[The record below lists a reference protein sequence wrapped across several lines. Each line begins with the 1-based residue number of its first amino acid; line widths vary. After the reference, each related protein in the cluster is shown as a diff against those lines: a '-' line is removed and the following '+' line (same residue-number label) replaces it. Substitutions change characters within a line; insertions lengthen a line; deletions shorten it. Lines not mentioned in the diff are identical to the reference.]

1 MIVVPALHP
10 AHDVLVRID
19 ELTPGLVHRVGPD
32 AIATG
37 VGGKAVNVAL
47 ASAAMDVPVRLVVC
61 GDTAVLEGLRALV
74 TAHPKLELVT
84 IPSPV
89 PTRTD
94 VAVVDRLGRPTVING
109 TSADPGRQAVGEVV
123 AASLHGLGPDDVLVL
138 AGSTPDGTG
147 DAHAEMARG
156 AASHGTRV
164 VLDASGA
171 ALVRLIAAR
180 PEAVKVSAD
189 EAGELGGEQDVA
201 GDDRP
206 SRLAT
211 VPIVGVTDGA
221 TGLRA
226 WLPDGRALR
235 VMPPPELAVMASLGA
250 GDAVTAGLAIALAAG
265 DDPLD
270 GFVLGTAMAAS
281 TLVHLDASVDRAA
294 VERLRKEV
302 RVIPLEARP
311 SKT

>member
-19 ELTPGLVHRVGPD
+19 GLTPGVVHRVGPD

-47 ASAAMDVPVRLVVC
+47 AIAAMDVPVRLVVC
-61 GDTAVLEGLRALV
+61 GDTAVLEGLRAAV

-94 VAVVDRLGRPTVING
+94 VAVVDSRGQLTVING
-109 TSADPGRQAVGEVV
+109 TSADPGREAVGEVV
-123 AASLHGLGPDDVLVL
+123 AASLDGLGPDDVLVL
-138 AGSTPDGTG
+138 AGSTPDGTD

-156 AASHGTRV
+156 AASHGARV
-164 VLDASGA
+164 VVDASGP
-171 ALVRLIAAR
+171 ALIAFLAAR
-180 PEAVKVSAD
+180 PEAVKVSAS
-189 EAGELGGEQDVA
+189 EARELAGGQDVA
-201 GDDRP
+201 ADDRP
-206 SRLAT
+206 SRLAA

-221 TGLRA
+221 AGLRA
-226 WLPDGRALR
+226 WLPDGRGVR
-235 VMPPPELAVMASLGA
+235 VLPPPELAVVATLGA
-250 GDAVTAGLAIALAAG
+250 GDAVTAGLAIALAG
-265 DDPLD
+265 GNEPID

-281 TLVHLDASVDRAA
+281 TLDHLDASVDRVA
-294 VERLRKEV
+294 VDRLRKDV
-302 RVIPLEARP
+302 RVIPLD
-311 SKT
+311 SHQ

>member
-1 MIVVPALHP
+1 
-10 AHDVLVRID
+10 
-19 ELTPGLVHRVGPD
+19 
-32 AIATG
+32 
-37 VGGKAVNVAL
+37 
-47 ASAAMDVPVRLVVC
+47 
-61 GDTAVLEGLRALV
+61 
-74 TAHPKLELVT
+74 
-84 IPSPV
+84 
-89 PTRTD
+89 
-94 VAVVDRLGRPTVING
+94 
-109 TSADPGRQAVGEVV
+109 
-123 AASLHGLGPDDVLVL
+123 
-138 AGSTPDGTG
+138 
-147 DAHAEMARG
+147 MARG

-189 EAGELGGEQDVA
+189 EARELGGEQDVA
-201 GDDRP
+201 GDVRP

-221 TGLRA
+221 AGLRA

-250 GDAVTAGLAIALAAG
+250 GDAVTAGLAIALAGG

-281 TLVHLDASVDRAA
+281 TLDHLDASVDRAA
-294 VERLRKEV
+294 VERLRKDV
-302 RVIPLEARP
+302 RVIPLDSRP
-311 SKT
+311 